1 MLKSKTCTKSTV
13 INCKEPTSAFTCFV
27 GITQLCVKE
36 LGGSS
41 SFLFIYFFSFFFFV
55 SFLLQFRKQ
64 VSEDGLR
71 KCKLTIYS
79 WLKEIFYFPKLKWF
93 YSIISPNQELCSQTW
108 VMNTQTCFLSWK
120 CRDELWNTLKSVK
133 QKEWTYAEHTNFVIS
148 CKRVGSSRHDSPVSI
163 AFQNSLCSRSVEH
176 NWPTRR
182 CWSFFFF
189 FFNLS
194 IESCAQKNIIYLST
208 FYRFTDVRRTLE
220 KFINH
225 EPICY
230 FKINLISLNFLW
242 V

>member
-1 MLKSKTCTKSTV
+1 MLQSKTCTKSTV
-13 INCKEPTSAFTCFV
+13 INCKEPTSAFMCFV

-41 SFLFIYFFSFFFFV
+41 SLFFFSFFFFFFV

-64 VSEDGLR
+64 LSEDELR
-71 KCKLTIYS
+71 KCKLTTYS
-79 WLKEIFYFPKLKWF
+79 WLKEIFDFPKLKWF

-108 VMNTQTCFLSWK
+108 VMNTQTCILSWK

-163 AFQNSLCSRSVEH
+163 AFQNSLCSRSVER

-182 CWSFFFF
+182 CWSFFSFF
-189 FFNLS
+189 
-194 IESCAQKNIIYLST
+194 
-208 FYRFTDVRRTLE
+208 
-220 KFINH
+220 
-225 EPICY
+225 
-230 FKINLISLNFLW
+230 LISLLKI
-242 V
+242 VPKKISYI

>member
-1 MLKSKTCTKSTV
+1 MLQSKTCTKSTV

-27 GITQLCVKE
+27 GTTQLCVKE

-41 SFLFIYFFSFFFFV
+41 SFLFISFFFFFFFV

-64 VSEDGLR
+64 LSEDELR
-71 KCKLTIYS
+71 KCKLTTYS
-79 WLKEIFYFPKLKWF
+79 WLKAIFDFSKSKWF
-93 YSIISPNQELCSQTW
+93 YSIISPNQELCSQTL

-182 CWSFFFF
+182 CWSFFFLF
-189 FFNLS
+189 F
-194 IESCAQKNIIYLST
+194 
-208 FYRFTDVRRTLE
+208 
-220 KFINH
+220 
-225 EPICY
+225 
-230 FKINLISLNFLW
+230 
-242 V
+242 

>member
-41 SFLFIYFFSFFFFV
+41 SFLFISFFFLFFFV
-55 SFLLQFRKQ
+55 WFLLQFRKQ

-163 AFQNSLCSRSVEH
+163 AFKNSLCSRSVEH

-182 CWSFFFF
+182 CWCFFFF
-189 FFNLS
+189 FF
-194 IESCAQKNIIYLST
+194 
-208 FYRFTDVRRTLE
+208 F
-220 KFINH
+220 
-225 EPICY
+225 
-230 FKINLISLNFLW
+230 
-242 V
+242 

>member
-41 SFLFIYFFSFFFFV
+41 SFLFI

-64 VSEDGLR
+64 LSEDGLR

-79 WLKEIFYFPKLKWF
+79 SLKEIFDFPKLKWF
-93 YSIISPNQELCSQTW
+93 YSIISPNQDLCSQTW

-120 CRDELWNTLKSVK
+120 CRDELWNTLKPVK

-189 FFNLS
+189 FF
-194 IESCAQKNIIYLST
+194 
-208 FYRFTDVRRTLE
+208 
-220 KFINH
+220 
-225 EPICY
+225 
-230 FKINLISLNFLW
+230 
-242 V
+242 

>member
-41 SFLFIYFFSFFFFV
+41 SFLFI

-64 VSEDGLR
+64 LSEDGLR

-79 WLKEIFYFPKLKWF
+79 WLKEIFDFPKLKWF
-93 YSIISPNQELCSQTW
+93 YSIVSPNQELCSQTW

-189 FFNLS
+189 FF
-194 IESCAQKNIIYLST
+194 
-208 FYRFTDVRRTLE
+208 
-220 KFINH
+220 
-225 EPICY
+225 
-230 FKINLISLNFLW
+230 LISPLK
-242 V
+242 VVPKKISYI

>member
-1 MLKSKTCTKSTV
+1 MH
-13 INCKEPTSAFTCFV
+13 KEHSYQLQRAHISFYVFCGHHTTLCEGTRGFFV
-27 GITQLCVKE
+27 
-36 LGGSS
+36 
-41 SFLFIYFFSFFFFV
+41 FFYLFIFFSFFFV
-55 SFLLQFRKQ
+55 SFLLQFLKQ

-79 WLKEIFYFPKLKWF
+79 WFKEIFDFPKLKWF
-93 YSIISPNQELCSQTW
+93 YSIVSPNQELCSQTW

-182 CWSFFFF
+182 CWSFFSFF
-189 FFNLS
+189 
-194 IESCAQKNIIYLST
+194 
-208 FYRFTDVRRTLE
+208 
-220 KFINH
+220 
-225 EPICY
+225 
-230 FKINLISLNFLW
+230 
-242 V
+242 

>member
-41 SFLFIYFFSFFFFV
+41 SFLFISFFSFFFCFV
-55 SFLLQFRKQ
+55 LAS
-64 VSEDGLR
+64 DGLR

-79 WLKEIFYFPKLKWF
+79 WLKEIFDFPKLKWF

-189 FFNLS
+189 FF
-194 IESCAQKNIIYLST
+194 
-208 FYRFTDVRRTLE
+208 
-220 KFINH
+220 
-225 EPICY
+225 
-230 FKINLISLNFLW
+230 
-242 V
+242 

>member
-1 MLKSKTCTKSTV
+1 MLQSKTCTKSTV
-13 INCKEPTSAFTCFV
+13 INCKEPTSAFMCFV

-41 SFLFIYFFSFFFFV
+41 SLFFFSFFFFVFFV

-64 VSEDGLR
+64 LSEDELR
-71 KCKLTIYS
+71 KCKLTTYS
-79 WLKEIFYFPKLKWF
+79 WLKAIFDFSKLKWF

-163 AFQNSLCSRSVEH
+163 PFQNSLCSRSVEH

-182 CWSFFFF
+182 CWSFFFLF
-189 FFNLS
+189 F
-194 IESCAQKNIIYLST
+194 
-208 FYRFTDVRRTLE
+208 
-220 KFINH
+220 
-225 EPICY
+225 
-230 FKINLISLNFLW
+230 
-242 V
+242 